1 MTGADLSLND
11 RAGDRRK
18 DGGFRIDAAL
28 LLKARYGLLGQAEDS
43 QFVAR
48 RLQCGLRRAQVV
60 LRLDQGRLGLL
71 IILERNGLALEQI
84 LGAGFLQSREVERGS
99 GLVRCGRGR
108 NEIVL
113 RLHGVGGLD
122 HEQRL
127 ALRDAVARPGKQ
139 FGDPARVRRK
149 HRRRAIL
156 VDRDLAFG
164 HVLGPEGSLGNRL
177 NGQAGPFGRARSV
190 ALQSLAGLAGDF
202 GMLLRC
208 PADMHKPIESSA
220 GKRQQGRAN
229 GQLFP
234 TKHL

>member
-1 MTGADLSLND
+1 M
-11 RAGDRRK
+11 RRP
-18 DGGFRIDAAL
+18 
-28 LLKARYGLLGQAEDS
+28 
-43 QFVAR
+43 
-48 RLQCGLRRAQVV
+48 QVV
-60 LRLDQGRLGLL
+60 LRLGEVCLGLL
-71 IILERNGLALEQI
+71 IILQRDRLALEQI
-84 LGAGFLQSREVERGS
+84 LGALVLYLGKIERRL
-99 GLVRCGRGR
+99 GLVQPGHGR

-127 ALRDAVARPGKQ
+127 ALRDAVARPGQQ

-220 GKRQQGRAN
+220 DNRQQGRAN